1 MQSLMFVSSIRC
13 YGRSTTLAKYDIGRY
28 DPRIKYEFGRYE
40 FGKYEFGKYDF
51 GKKYEF
57 GRYDPGKYEFD
68 IY

>member
-13 YGRSTTLAKYDIGRY
+13 SGRSTTLAKYDFGRY
-28 DPRIKYEFGRYE
+28 DPGIKYEFGRYE
-40 FGKYEFGKYDF
+40 FGKYEF